1 MGKRFDT
8 KTKGLL
14 KEIYERLYRAFGPQH
29 WWPGDTPFEVVV
41 GAILTQNTSWKN
53 VEKAIDNLKEKRL
66 LSPRALRKIPVKR
79 LAGLIKP
86 TGYYNQKAKKIK
98 NFMDFLFNNYSGSL
112 KRMFSR
118 DFLVLRGELLK
129 VNGIGL
135 ETADS
140 ILLYA
145 GNKPIFVVDAYTRR
159 ILSRHNLIDS
169 HATYSEIQNY
179 FMDNLDN
186 RVRLFNEYHALLVR
200 LGKEICRSKPNCEI
214 CPLKDL
220 DKTKEYSCDACSKE
234 LPHPQ
239 DRYVLEVKLYASPEI
254 EITEED
260 LKKDTKKE
268 LKRLIGNIKHIDKER
283 LEEDVFV
290 EYKLTLCKGCR
301 DILNARLKHKE
312 FV

>member
-8 KTKGLL
+8 KTKGIL
-14 KEIYERLYRAFGPQH
+14 KEIYQGLYKAFGPQR
-29 WWPGDTPFEVVV
+29 WWPGETPFEVVI
-41 GAILTQNTSWKN
+41 GAILTQNTSWTN

-66 LSPRALRKIPVKR
+66 LSPGALRKIPVKR

-86 TGYYNQKAKKIK
+86 TGYYNQKAKKVK
-98 NFMDFLFNNYSGSL
+98 NFISFLFDNYGGSL
-112 KRMFSR
+112 KRMFSG
-118 DFLVLRGELLK
+118 DFLVLRGELLEI
-129 VNGIGL
+129 NGIGF

-159 ILSRHNLIDS
+159 ILIRHNLINSD
-169 HATYSEIQNY
+169 ATYSEIQNY
-179 FMDNLDN
+179 FMDNLNN
-186 RVRLFNEYHALLVR
+186 RVQLFNEYHALLVR

-220 DKTKEYSCDACSKE
+220 DKTKEYSCDACSRE
-234 LPHPQ
+234 LPHPE

-260 LKKDTKKE
+260 LKKDERKE
-268 LKRLIGNIKHIDKER
+268 IKRLIEKTKKIDREI
-283 LEEDVFV
+283 LEEEVFV
-290 EYKLTLCKGCR
+290 SYRLTLCKKCR

-312 FV
+312 FI